1 MISFIFK
8 KRYYNIE
15 VVLKLAYKDRYLLD
29 KKKYYERY
37 FLSLCISL
45 LSEEPNFMI
54 KSFVLF
60 LNFEFYY
67 KLSSLKLLT
76 TTNIK
81 SNNYIMDKSLR
92 FDYYKRFIVSDFT
105 YNSSVNY
112 SIYFKNNQVFYLDIV
127 VNILKQKLNRMW
139 IIDVIDKFVQKQ
151 MHLKKWKLLEI

>member
-1 MISFIFK
+1 M
-8 KRYYNIE
+8 
-15 VVLKLAYKDRYLLD
+15 
-29 KKKYYERY
+29 
-37 FLSLCISL
+37 CISL
-45 LSEEPNFMI
+45 LSEEPDFMI

-112 SIYFKNNQVFYLDIV
+112 SIYFKNNQVFYLEYCRKHFETKV
-127 VNILKQKLNRMW
+127 KP
-139 IIDVIDKFVQKQ
+139 DVDY
-151 MHLKKWKLLEI
+151 